1 LFTYDSIVI
10 GSSLNAFLYAFIHN
24 YPVFFAET
32 RRPFRFDY
40 LPSDLDLT
48 ALKIPHQAKSLTTF
62 DDVKLVGQP
71 KELLWERLF
80 FLLSLDGKI
89 PLANLCSNIRYDGE
103 RMVCSNEYSKVLEC
117 SFREC
122 IYFGDENSTGFTFQ
136 KGLDEDI
143 YICYD
148 YIAFNS
154 GGKHQIDYIKTT
166 DNFVG
171 EIWFYPSDRI
181 DGNTS
186 VKDACIVS
194 TLTEEQL
201 SNFDHSETMARFKL
215 ISEMES
221 RGMKGK
227 FNGYGP
233 NGRPKHYKFRTTHDY
248 RTKNKS
254 SQKKIRTTD
263 SRITAPQLA
272 EEDLVASLAEAALAY
287 DRFLR

>member
-1 LFTYDSIVI
+1 MEIVQKKF
-10 GSSLNAFLYAFIHN
+10 SLILYMKYFSNDN
-24 YPVFFAET
+24 Y
-32 RRPFRFDY
+32 
-40 LPSDLDLT
+40 LQKDL
-48 ALKIPHQAKSLTTF
+48 
-62 DDVKLVGQP
+62 
-71 KELLWERLF
+71 KELSV
-80 FLLSLDGKI
+80 FLGNNLDWVQG
-89 PLANLCSNIRYDGE
+89 AG
-103 RMVCSNEYSKVLEC
+103 
-117 SFREC
+117 
-122 IYFGDENSTGFTFQ
+122 
-136 KGLDEDI
+136 
-143 YICYD
+143 
-148 YIAFNS
+148 
-154 GGKHQIDYIKTT
+154 
-166 DNFVG
+166 
-171 EIWFYPSDRI
+171 
-181 DGNTS
+181 GNTS